1 MKLKRFV
8 STLLMAN
15 LIALGVAGH
24 ANAASTQTS
33 QTEKVV
39 HDYIINNP
47 EVVVQSLQGYQQ
59 KQMEQAQKSMLKT
72 QETASKYA
80 DALFHHSADPSSGN
94 PKGKIT
100 VVEFFDYQCPHCI
113 DMTPVMDGIV
123 KANPDV
129 RIIYKEFP
137 IRGPASETASRAALA
152 AQMQGKYSEFQHAVM
167 AINKLPLTEDMIFTA
182 AKSVGLDIDKLKA
195 DMKSKEVDQQ
205 IKDTYKLAQSLQLMG
220 TPALFVAK
228 SDVAKDAGPKAVIF
242 IPGQVNQDQLQEVIG
257 KVSKTS

>member
-1 MKLKRFV
+1 MKLNRIV
-8 STLLMAN
+8 TALLMSN
-15 LIALGVAGH
+15 IIAFGASGY
-24 ANAASTQTS
+24 ANAASS
-33 QTEKVV
+33 SSSTEKVV

-47 EVVVQSLQGYQQ
+47 EVIVQSLQGYQQ
-59 KQMEQAQKSMLKT
+59 KQMEQAQKAMVKT

-80 DALFHHSADPSSGN
+80 DPLFHNANDPSSGN
-94 PKGKIT
+94 PKGTIS

-123 KANPDV
+123 KANSDV

-152 AQMQGKYSEFQHAVM
+152 AQMQGKYNDFQHALM
-167 AINKLPLTEDMIFTA
+167 AANKLPLTDEIIFTA
-182 AKSVGLDIDKLKA
+182 AKSVGLDVDKLKA
-195 DMKSKEVDQQ
+195 DMKSKAVDQQ
-205 IKDTYKLAQSLQLMG
+205 IKDTYKLAQDLQLMG

-228 SDVAKDAGPKAVIF
+228 SDVNKDSGPKAVVF

-257 KVSKTS
+257 KISK